1 MHMHWCLRC
10 NKPYAAPSTFC
21 KSCQSLSPNQL
32 RHKAFQT
39 SSLISER
46 CYILPG
52 EFEEK
57 EGWRAPSLPSCT
69 TLSLLQEFI
78 PAVQH
83 ENWSLPTLPD
93 MPQSSDALENLA
105 LEDTRDCS
113 GGSGNSQSSCNTLD
127 EVDNNLDQLD
137 DSQPY
142 LDPLTVRLATK
153 KKGKRQDN
161 VGTGL
166 APGRSDAQPVRHR
179 RVVSAQLQIILAALA
194 IMAVIALLMDGMLV
208 SASLAR
214 HRNTN
219 KLNTIPPSSPV
230 LTVMPS
236 TVYPGQVVL
245 LRMSN
250 FSTSTH
256 VFLSHDIQEP
266 MRTDVGSSLIQV
278 GPNGDADLH
287 ILVED
292 TWRPGPHIIEGE
304 DVTTHYTASTT
315 IQVIGAGPVQS
326 PHLLVNQSSLNMGA
340 DLQGANTIQSLLLH
354 NAGGG
359 AIAWEAGSDQPWL
372 MLTPTQGVFSA
383 SQSLAVAVTRA
394 NLKPGSYEGTITL
407 VSNTGSSI
415 PVSVQMIVNPLPSNA
430 GPVLVS
436 TPPALSFMATDGQS
450 NPTDQLLTISNPGSQ
465 PLFWTTGS
473 ITAMASG
480 DQNIPFLSDASWL
493 STNPTSGEVAPGST
507 AQVHVIVHSQN
518 VLPGVY
524 NVMLTFVSTLAGLN
538 SPQPVVASLTVQPR
552 CGVTTNVGVLA
563 FSAIAGR
570 GNPASQG
577 LVLGATAGCA
587 EVIDWQVFT
596 SVSWLTVTPTRGR
609 LLQASMPTAGVNVNV
624 GNLLPG
630 TYNAFIVF
638 LTGQRTQTVIVQLM
652 VLSSSSPFS
661 SPTSGGQLTASP
673 GPGTP
678 APGPGTPTPTPVP
691 GAPPVIGISP
701 FDLNFNATQGQG
713 NPAGQIETITNSGGS
728 VLNWQA
734 SKDSATST
742 WLNLAPMNGTI
753 DVGQKGQIT
762 VGVNTTGLEPGT
774 YSTQVTVKATDSSG
788 TQAQGSPQILTVTL
802 TVYQPC
808 SLQVAPGNLLFTA
821 TLLQPNPAGQN
832 IAVKETGNCAYPVSW
847 TASVDANSRSWLSV
861 SSISGTGNST
871 IVVYASSRGMLIGQ
885 HSGQITLSAT
895 DNRGVVLQNS
905 PQAVLVI
912 LTVIG

>member
-1 MHMHWCLRC
+1 
-10 NKPYAAPSTFC
+10 
-21 KSCQSLSPNQL
+21 
-32 RHKAFQT
+32 
-39 SSLISER
+39 
-46 CYILPG
+46 
-52 EFEEK
+52 
-57 EGWRAPSLPSCT
+57 
-69 TLSLLQEFI
+69 
-78 PAVQH
+78 
-83 ENWSLPTLPD
+83 
-93 MPQSSDALENLA
+93 
-105 LEDTRDCS
+105 
-113 GGSGNSQSSCNTLD
+113 
-127 EVDNNLDQLD
+127 
-137 DSQPY
+137 
-142 LDPLTVRLATK
+142 
-153 KKGKRQDN
+153 
-161 VGTGL
+161 
-166 APGRSDAQPVRHR
+166 
-179 RVVSAQLQIILAALA
+179 
-194 IMAVIALLMDGMLV
+194 
-208 SASLAR
+208 
-214 HRNTN
+214 
-219 KLNTIPPSSPV
+219 
-230 LTVMPS
+230 
-236 TVYPGQVVL
+236 
-245 LRMSN
+245 
-250 FSTSTH
+250 
-256 VFLSHDIQEP
+256 
-266 MRTDVGSSLIQV
+266 
-278 GPNGDADLH
+278 
-287 ILVED
+287 
-292 TWRPGPHIIEGE
+292 
-304 DVTTHYTASTT
+304 
-315 IQVIGAGPVQS
+315 
-326 PHLLVNQSSLNMGA
+326 MGA

-465 PLFWTTGS
+465 PLSWTTGS

-493 STNPTSGEVAPGST
+493 STNPTSGEVPPGST

-518 VLPGVY
+518 LLPGVY
-524 NVMLTFVSTLAGLN
+524 NVMLTFVSTPVGLN

-552 CGVTTNVGVLA
+552 CGVTTNVGILA

-570 GNPASQG
+570 GKPASQG

-587 EVIDWQVFT
+587 DVIDWQVFT

-609 LLQASMPTAGVNVNV
+609 LLQASMSTTAVNVNV
-624 GNLLPG
+624 ENLSPG

-638 LTGQRTQTVIVQLM
+638 LTGQRTQTVMVQLM

-661 SPTSGGQLTASP
+661 SSTSGGQLTASP

-678 APGPGTPTPTPVP
+678 NLGPGTPTPGPGTPTPTSVP
-691 GAPPVIGISP
+691 GAPPVMGISP
-701 FDLNFNATQGQG
+701 LGLNFNATQGQG
-713 NPAGQIETITNSGGS
+713 NPAGQVETITNSGGS
-728 VLNWQA
+728 VLNWHA

-753 DVGQKGQIT
+753 DVGQKGQMA
-762 VGVNTTGLEPGT
+762 VDVNTTGLEPGT

-788 TQAQGSPQILTVTL
+788 TQAQGSPQIFTVTL

-847 TASVDANSRSWLSV
+847 RVSVDANSRSWLSV

-885 HSGQITLSAT
+885 HSGQITFSAT

-905 PQAVLVI
+905 PQAVLVT

>member
-1 MHMHWCLRC
+1 MNPANGELD
-10 NKPYAAPSTFC
+10 
-21 KSCQSLSPNQL
+21 
-32 RHKAFQT
+32 RH
-39 SSLISER
+39 
-46 CYILPG
+46 
-52 EFEEK
+52 
-57 EGWRAPSLPSCT
+57 CT
-69 TLSLLQEFI
+69 TLSLQQEFV

-83 ENWSLPTLPD
+83 ENWSLPILPD
-93 MPQSSDALENLA
+93 MPPSSDALENLA
-105 LEDTRDCS
+105 LEDTRAYS
-113 GGSGNSQSSCNTLD
+113 GGLGNSQSSCNTLD
-127 EVDNNLDQLD
+127 AVDNNLDQLD
-137 DSQPY
+137 DTQPY

-153 KKGKRQDN
+153 KKDKRQVN
-161 VGTGL
+161 VGAGL
-166 APGRSDAQPVRHR
+166 VPARSEANVETRLIPARSDAQPIRHR
-179 RVVSAQLQIILAALA
+179 RVVPAQLQIILVALV

-208 SASLAR
+208 SASLSH

-230 LTVMPS
+230 LTVTPS

-266 MRTDVGSSLIQV
+266 VRTDVGFSLIQV

-292 TWRPGPHIIEGE
+292 TWGPGPHIIEGE

-354 NAGGG
+354 NVGAG

-394 NLKPGSYEGTITL
+394 NLKPGSYEGTITI

-493 STNPTSGEVAPGST
+493 STNPTSGEVASGST

-518 VLPGVY
+518 LLPGVY
-524 NVMLTFVSTLAGLN
+524 NVMLTFVSTPVGLN

-609 LLQASMPTAGVNVNV
+609 LLQASMPTAAVNVNV
-624 GNLLPG
+624 ENLSPG

-638 LTGQRTQTVIVQLM
+638 LTGQRTQTVMVQLM
-652 VLSSSSPFS
+652 VLSSSSPFL

-678 APGPGTPTPTPVP
+678 APGPGTPTPTPPP
-691 GAPPVIGISP
+691 GAPPVMGISP
-701 FDLNFNATQGQG
+701 LDLNFNATQGQG
-713 NPAGQIETITNSGGS
+713 NPAGQVETITNSGGS

-753 DVGQKGQIT
+753 DGGQRGQMAVGA
-762 VGVNTTGLEPGT
+762 NTAGLEPGT
-774 YSTQVTVKATDSSG
+774 YSTQITVKATDSSG

-871 IVVYASSRGMLIGQ
+871 VVVYASSRGMLIGQ
-885 HSGQITLSAT
+885 HSGQITFSAT

-905 PQAVLVI
+905 PQAVLVT